1 MHTPIKRKFE
11 KRQVNVFEID
21 DTWGCD
27 LVEMQEWNKQNRGY
41 RYMLTVIDVFSKYAW
56 AIPLKDKKGTTTTD
70 AFKLIVKESERIPKH
85 IWVDEG
91 K

>member
-1 MHTPIKRKFE
+1 
-11 KRQVNVFEID
+11 
-21 DTWGCD
+21 
-27 LVEMQEWNKQNRGY
+27 
-41 RYMLTVIDVFSKYAW
+41 MLTVIDVFSKYAW
-56 AIPLKDKKGTTTTD
+56 AVPLKDKKGTTTTD